1 MPATMS
7 ESKTPRTDAAT
18 ILEPYLVREL
28 SFEVVTTDFA
38 RQLETELAAS
48 KAREDAMAETLST
61 LQEMA
66 LEHPA
71 FNFDAFEDGDIDA
84 ICELGGDTADWTL
97 IGLYSGQ
104 ALEAWRA
111 AK

>member
-1 MPATMS
+1 MS
-7 ESKTPRTDAAT
+7 ESKTPRTDEAT

-38 RQLETELAAS
+38 RQIETELAAS
-48 KAREDAMAETLST
+48 KARETQLRDALKLIPED
-61 LQEMA
+61 QE
-66 LEHPA
+66 LPA
-71 FNFDAFEDGDIDA
+71 YAWKA
-84 ICELGGDTADWTL
+84 IIA
-97 IGLYSGQ
+97 